1 MVTTQEAL
9 NSPSALLDE
18 EEQLL
23 AQELLLEAAE
33 ETFSC
38 GAAFTTET
46 EPSVEMAE
54 DLKEPGNDDGG
65 DSGGGT
71 EINTSG
77 AVQQQEQQQELPE
90 RGATHGVGE
99 EDSSIREP
107 QPPPLSTLEAVASGS
122 ECRPVENS
130 DLSVPLSSSPTS
142 GHSHSNR
149 EIQQEN
155 IKHALH
161 EIISEIDREME
172 ADLSNEEVSLLAAA
186 SRMAAGK

>member
-1 MVTTQEAL
+1 M
-9 NSPSALLDE
+9 
-18 EEQLL
+18 

-38 GAAFTTET
+38 GAAFTTEA
-46 EPSVEMAE
+46 EPPSIEMAE

-65 DSGGGT
+65 DSGGT
-71 EINTSG
+71 EINTS
-77 AVQQQEQQQELPE
+77 AVDVQQEQEILE
-90 RGATHGVGE
+90 REAATHEVGE
-99 EDSSIREP
+99 EDSASIRQEP
-107 QPPPLSTLEAVASGS
+107 RLSTLVEEAVASGS

-130 DLSVPLSSSPTS
+130 DLSVPLLSSSSLSS

-172 ADLSNEEVSLLAAA
+172 ADLSNEEVSY
-186 SRMAAGK
+186 SV